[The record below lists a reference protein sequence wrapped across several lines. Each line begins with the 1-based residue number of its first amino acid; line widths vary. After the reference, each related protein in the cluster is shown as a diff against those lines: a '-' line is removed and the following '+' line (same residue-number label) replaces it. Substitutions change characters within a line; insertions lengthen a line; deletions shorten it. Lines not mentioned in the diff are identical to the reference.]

1 MHLLKLTCLD
11 RRGNEFYKI
20 IYLHFLK
27 YQTFYHNFKRNKYLE
42 QINKMSKRKKNPKM
56 NSQTLGQL

>member
-11 RRGNEFYKI
+11 RRENEFYKI

-42 QINKMSKRKKNPKM
+42 QINKMSKK
-56 NSQTLGQL
+56 

>member
-27 YQTFYHNFKRNKYLE
+27 YQTFYHNFKLINTWNKL
-42 QINKMSKRKKNPKM
+42 IK
-56 NSQTLGQL
+56 